1 MPAVLTR
8 AIHAIR
14 RSSLTGKLFA
24 AMLVV
29 NVLVIGAMAVGAQI
43 SFERGF
49 LGYLEH
55 QEIKRLESSVG
66 PLGMAYRDHGSWD
79 FLLENRSLWHEI
91 MRPYAPASYPVSSHA
106 PLPRLPVSSLIGTNT
121 RFTLL
126 DAQGRYVFGNPS
138 FADSSPRRPIVVSG
152 KTVGWLLMVPF
163 ERATEAGDLR
173 FQKTQRES
181 SWIIAIAATLL
192 AILTTLW
199 MARALASPLRRIAS
213 ATHTLAGGD
222 LSARVPTVSSGDIGQ
237 LERDFNHLAQTLE
250 STERMRSALVADISH
265 ELRTPLAVMSGEIEA
280 IEVGVRPVSVEAV
293 RSLGGEVKRLSRLV
307 DDLYDLS
314 LADVG
319 ALRYHHEQ
327 TDVCETLRAA
337 LRRGARRLSDA
348 GLTLHASLPDA
359 PLWVR
364 GDERR
369 LQQVFTNI
377 LENALRYVDCGG
389 AVFVSA
395 REDASTVR
403 IEFDDNGAGVADAYL
418 PSLFE
423 RFYRVEASRSRATG
437 GAGLGLPICRGIV
450 EAHGGHIDAARA
462 PQGGLRIAIELPRWK
477 DGAEKDSPTPL
488 LIRTAARNRSERD

>member
-1 MPAVLTR
+1 MPEALTR
-8 AIHAIR
+8 VTREIHRA
-14 RSSLTGKLFA
+14 SLTGKLFA
-24 AMLVV
+24 AMLAV
-29 NVLVIGAMAVGAQI
+29 NVLVISAMAVGAQL

-49 LGYLEH
+49 LGYLEK
-55 QEIKRLESSVG
+55 QEVKRLESSVG
-66 PLGMAYRDHGSWD
+66 PLALAWRDHGSWN
-79 FLLENRSLWHEI
+79 FLRENRSLWHEI
-91 MRPYAPASYPVSSHA
+91 MRPYAPASYPVSGSA

-126 DAQGRYVFGNPS
+126 DARGAYVFGNPS
-138 FADSSPRRPIVVSG
+138 FAAVSPRRPIVVDG

-163 ERATEAGDLR
+163 KRATEAGDLR
-173 FQKTQRES
+173 FQKTQREA
-181 SWIIAIAATLL
+181 SWIITIAATLL

-222 LSARVPTVSSGDIGQ
+222 LSARVPTVSGGDIGQ
-237 LERDFNHLAQTLE
+237 LEHDFNHLAQTLE
-250 STERMRSALVADISH
+250 SAERMRSALVADISH

-280 IEVGVRPVSVEAV
+280 IEVGVRPMSIEAV
-293 RSLGGEVKRLSRLV
+293 RSLGGEIKRLSRLV

-327 TDVCETLRAA
+327 LDVCETLRSA
-337 LRRGARRLSDA
+337 LRRSARRLGDA
-348 GLTLHASLPDA
+348 GLALHADLPEE

-377 LENALRYVDCGG
+377 LENVVRYVDAGA
-389 AVFVSA
+389 AVFVTA
-395 REDASTVR
+395 REDARTVR
-403 IEFDDNGAGVADAYL
+403 IDFDDSGAGVPDAYL
-418 PSLFE
+418 PSLFQ

-450 EAHGGHIDAARA
+450 EAHDGRIDASRA
-462 PQGGLRIAIELPRWK
+462 PQGGLRIAIELPRLQEPK
-477 DGAEKDSPTPL
+477 
-488 LIRTAARNRSERD
+488 

>member
-1 MPAVLTR
+1 MPQTLTR
-8 AIHAIR
+8 VLREIR
-14 RSSLTGKLFA
+14 RASLTGKLFA

-29 NVLVIGAMAVGAQI
+29 NVLVIGAMALGARL

-49 LGYLEH
+49 LGYLEQ

-66 PLGMAYRDHGSWD
+66 PLAMAYRDHGSWD
-79 FLLENRSLWHEI
+79 FLLQNRSLWHEI
-91 MRPYAPASYPVSSHA
+91 MRPYAPASYPVTSHA

-126 DAQGRYVFGNPS
+126 DAKGAYVFGNPT
-138 FADSSPRRPIVVSG
+138 FADTSPRRPIVVDG

-181 SWIIAIAATLL
+181 SWIITIAATLL

-237 LERDFNHLAQTLE
+237 LEHDFNHLAQTLE

-327 TDVCETLRAA
+327 LDVCETLRSA
-337 LRRGARRLSDA
+337 LRRSARRLGDA
-348 GLTLHASLPDA
+348 GLTLRVDLPDT

-377 LENALRYVDCGG
+377 LENALRYVDAGEIVC
-389 AVFVSA
+389 VTA
-395 REDASTVR
+395 REDARTVY
-403 IEFDDNGAGVADAYL
+403 IDFDDSGAGVPEAML

-450 EAHGGHIDAARA
+450 EAHDGEIAAARA
-462 PQGGLRIAIELPRWK
+462 PLGGLRIAIALPRST
-477 DGAEKDSPTPL
+477 ETF
-488 LIRTAARNRSERD
+488 RNRRDHE